1 MSKLQN
7 FDTYSALQ
15 LAQELYQNEQFN
27 ECIEI
32 CIEILKIDRHQAQVW
47 NLAGIV
53 MLKLG
58 IYEKAIE
65 YFQEASV
72 LEPAESNHLINIAE
86 AYRRWNKP
94 QTCITQLIN
103 LLAIHPTL
111 EQNSTLHFNLAKAYS
126 DIEDFTTSIQHYTIA
141 IKLDPNDLGAM
152 FNLANAQVS
161 LKNFGEA
168 IELYLYALSKGY
180 LDAGVNLASTYVQI
194 GYFFEAIEVYEAIY
208 KHYKLESDFLFNY
221 ANALNYAHTN
231 IELTRTT
238 YQKAIELEP
247 KTEYFIN
254 YAHFLLKNQQFAQ
267 GFEAYEKRKA
277 IPQTSIEN
285 LPNLWQ
291 GENLD
296 GKKVL
301 VHYEQGLGDSIMFA
315 RLLPTLAKIAS
326 KVIFLSQP
334 PLVRFFNQQGIES
347 YSSIDEIKY
356 FDVSISLLS
365 LPYALDIR
373 SKEQLALPQFRSQT
387 SIDSIYASKSIPHKG
402 QKIKQVGIC
411 FSTDSLFPQA
421 ENKNIPLEKL
431 MESLNE
437 FKNIQIHSLN
447 KAQIGTENLGDY
459 NIINHADSMHDFAD
473 TSAIL
478 QQMDIVIS
486 IDTAVAHLSAS
497 MQKPTIVL
505 LNKQYD
511 WRWGNGVSTP
521 WYESV
526 LCITQS
532 TMGDWGSVIQNLKAY
547 LKSYLTE

>member
-7 FDTYSALQ
+7 FDTHSAFQ
-15 LAQELYQNEQFN
+15 LAQQLYQNEQFN
-27 ECIEI
+27 KCVEVCV
-32 CIEILKIDRHQAQVW
+32 EILKVDRHQAQVW

-53 MLKLG
+53 MLKLE

-72 LEPAESNHLINIAE
+72 LEPAESSHLINIAE
-86 AYRRWNKP
+86 AYRRWGKP
-94 QTCITQLIN
+94 QTCITQLLN
-103 LLAIHPTL
+103 LLSIHPTL
-111 EQNSTLHFNLAKAYS
+111 EQNSILHFNLAKAYS

-168 IELYLYALSKGY
+168 IELYLYALSRGY

-208 KHYKLESDFLFNY
+208 KYYKNESDFLFNY
-221 ANALNYAHTN
+221 ANALNYAHTD
-231 IELTRTT
+231 IELTRST
-238 YQKAIELEP
+238 YKKAIELQP

-291 GENLD
+291 GESLD

-326 KVIFLSQP
+326 KVIFLCQP

-347 YSSIDEIKY
+347 YSALDEIKY

-365 LPYALDIR
+365 LPYALGIS
-373 SKEQLALPQFRSQT
+373 SKEQLALPRFGLQT
-387 SIDSIYASKSIPHKG
+387 SIDSISESTPHKG
-402 QKIKQVGIC
+402 QKIKNIGIC

-431 MESLNE
+431 MEAFSE
-437 FKNIQIHSLN
+437 CQNIQIHSLN
-447 KAQIGTENLGDY
+447 KAQIGTENLANYD
-459 NIINHADSMHDFAD
+459 IINHADSIQDFAD
-473 TSAIL
+473 TSTLI

-505 LNKQYD
+505 LNKRYD

-532 TMGDWGSVIQNLKAY
+532 TMGDWESVIHNLKAY
-547 LKSYLTE
+547 LKSYLAE